1 MDMGQN
7 STEARRPEV
16 AGCSW
21 TRQAWSQDLFKKSK
35 YHAHKARLALRTKD
49 LSLLRAVF

>member
-1 MDMGQN
+1 MGQN